1 MSHLQ
6 TVHIGSSIAGGVCK
20 KSEHTLN
27 CILDDFK
34 QFCSEYIKELGVNGR
49 FEWQK
54 SIKVSELICGYDNDK
69 CFMSPDGGLFFI
81 VLDDKKYC
89 FLIVEDKYQ
98 GTNDLRLSKGLQ
110 KQGLGNAI
118 ERVFKNLNASWH
130 LFKNLT
136 ISPYLVFAAGCDF
149 HSSESIIHRIGAL
162 SNFGRK
168 PIVWEMTNDGTF
180 NVSDMLQNIN
190 IKKDVNRE
198 FATFCVKTHKY
209 DAFPYESSIWKG
221 CERMEIMKYITKE
234 SLKEIILY
242 HNRHETVCAS
252 THDNIHR

>member
-6 TVHIGSSIAGGVCK
+6 TVHLGSSIATGICK

-34 QFCSEYIKELGVNGR
+34 QFCADYIKQLDINAQ
-49 FEWQK
+49 FYWKK
-54 SIKVSELICGYDNDK
+54 STKVSDLIRDYDNDK
-69 CFMSPDGGLFFI
+69 CFMSPDGGMFFI
-81 VLDDKKYC
+81 KLDDKDYC
-89 FLIVEDKYQ
+89 FLIIEDKYQ
-98 GTNDLRLSKGLQ
+98 GTNDLRLSNGLQ

-130 LFKNLT
+130 LFKDLP

-149 HSSESIIHRIGAL
+149 HSSESIIHRIGPL

-168 PIVWEMTNDGTF
+168 PIVWEMKGDNTF
-180 NVSDMLQNIN
+180 DVSEMLSHIN
-190 IKKDVNRE
+190 IKKDVDRE

-209 DAFPYESSIWKG
+209 DEFPHESSIWTG
-221 CERMEIMKYITKE
+221 EERMEIMKHVAME
-234 SLKEIILY
+234 SLKEIV
-242 HNRHETVCAS
+242 RH
-252 THDNIHR
+252 HDRYE